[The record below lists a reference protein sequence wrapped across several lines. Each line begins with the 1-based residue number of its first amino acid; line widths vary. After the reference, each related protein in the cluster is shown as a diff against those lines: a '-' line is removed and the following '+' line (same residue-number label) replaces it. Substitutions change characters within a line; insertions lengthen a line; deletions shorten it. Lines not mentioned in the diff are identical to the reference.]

1 MSRFLK
7 KAPMDARPERSPHT
21 ALQYID
27 HQGDAVKW
35 WIDMDIRDY
44 FTTIKHDLL
53 MQLLRKKIEDERF
66 LHLIQAMLDAGYL
79 EDWTYHARLLRR
91 PSRRNLCSDPSQ
103 YLSP

>member
-1 MSRFLK
+1 
-7 KAPMDARPERSPHT
+7 MDARPERSPHT

-91 PSRRNLCSDPSQ
+91 PSRLNLCSDPCQ
-103 YLSP
+103 CLSP